1 MQNSDSEPLNIRLII
16 SGLVLVILLG
26 AIEQTVVAVALP
38 VIAGQLDG
46 FAQMAWV
53 ISAYLVACTVATP
66 IWGKLSDIHGRSA
79 SLSAA
84 ILIFTLGS
92 LGCALATT
100 MPQLIGFRVLQGLGG
115 GGLISVAQATIAN
128 VVPLRERGRYQ
139 GYISGV
145 YAAASL
151 AGPILGGYLTH
162 YLSWRYIFWI
172 NLPLGLLALWLVRRS
187 LRNLPVTHAQHKV
200 DYVGAV
206 LFAAGLTAVLIAMSR
221 LGQGVAAA
229 EPLNLLLAIGGAAM
243 LLAFGWHSHRSSEPL
258 IPLAL
263 FRNKTVT
270 ICCVV
275 LFLAFFQFISMSV
288 LLPLR
293 LQLAGGMA
301 PDASALRLLPLTLA
315 IPFGAFLAGRL
326 MSASGHYKRLQLG
339 GTIAATVGGVALA
352 MTPLNQPVLM
362 VVTLVVMGVG
372 LGFQFP
378 TSMVATQ
385 NAVAVGHI
393 GVATALTSLSRLLG
407 GAVGVALLSSLLTT
421 LLRHALPDAPADLF
435 GALLG
440 DAAGRGAADGAFR
453 QLFLISAGMSAIAP
467 LLVWQLSE
475 KELRGKLMP
484 VASSAATTTSTS

>member
-1 MQNSDSEPLNIRLII
+1 MQNPAAEPLNIRLII

-38 VIAGQLDG
+38 VIAKQLDG

-84 ILIFTLGS
+84 IIIFTLGS
-92 LGCALATT
+92 LGCALAMS

-145 YAAASL
+145 YASASL
-151 AGPILGGYLTH
+151 AGPLLGGYLTH

-172 NLPLGLLALWLVRRS
+172 NLPLALLALWLVRRS
-187 LRNLPVTHAQHKV
+187 LRNLPVTHAQHSV
-200 DYVGAV
+200 DYTGAI
-206 LFAAGLTAVLIAMSR
+206 LFATGLTAVLIAMTR
-221 LGQGVAAA
+221 LGQGVALLD
-229 EPLNLLLAIGGAAM
+229 PFNLLLAIGGIAM
-243 LLAFGWHSHRSSEPL
+243 LLLFGWHSSRSSAPL
-258 IPLAL
+258 IPLSL

-275 LFLAFFQFISMSV
+275 LFIAFFQFISMSV

-301 PDASALRLLPLTLA
+301 PDSSALRLLPLTLA

-326 MSASGHYKRLQLG
+326 MSATGHYKMLQLG
-339 GTIAATVGGVALA
+339 GAVAATVGGFALA
-352 MTPLNQPVLM
+352 LCPLDQTGLM
-362 VVTLVVMGVG
+362 IAALVVLGVG

-385 NAVAVGHI
+385 NAVSVGHI

-421 LLRHALPDAPADLF
+421 LLRHALPDAPAELF
-435 GALLG
+435 ASLMS
-440 DAAGRGAADGAFR
+440 DSSGRVAADGAFR
-453 QLFLISAGMSAIAP
+453 QLFLISAACSALAP
-467 LLVWQLSE
+467 LLILQLSE
-475 KELRGKLMP
+475 KELRGKP
-484 VASSAATTTSTS
+484 VATTGAAKT

>member
-1 MQNSDSEPLNIRLII
+1 MQNPADQALNIRLII

-38 VIAGQLDG
+38 VIAGQLNG

-84 ILIFTLGS
+84 IIIFTLGS
-92 LGCALATT
+92 LGCALAMS

-145 YAAASL
+145 YASASL

-187 LRNLPVTHAQHKV
+187 LRNLPVTHAQHSV

-206 LFAAGLTAVLIAMSR
+206 LFATGLTSVLIAMTR
-221 LGQGVAAA
+221 LGQGVALV
-229 EPLNLLLAIGGAAM
+229 EPFNLLLAIVGVTM
-243 LLAFGWHSHRSSEPL
+243 LVLFGWHSSRSSEPL
-258 IPLAL
+258 IPLSL

-270 ICCVV
+270 ICCAV

-293 LQLAGGMA
+293 LQLAGGMEA
-301 PDASALRLLPLTLA
+301 DSSALRLLPLTLA
-315 IPFGAFLAGRL
+315 IPLGAFLAGRL
-326 MSASGHYKRLQLG
+326 MSATGHYKMLQLG
-339 GTIAATVGGVALA
+339 GAIAATAGGIAMALC
-352 MTPLNQPVLM
+352 PLDQPGLM
-362 VVTLVVMGVG
+362 VVALVVLGVG

-385 NAVAVGHI
+385 NAVSVGHI

-421 LLRHALPDAPADLF
+421 LLRHALPDAPVELF
-435 GALLG
+435 ASLMS
-440 DAAGRGAADGAFR
+440 DASGRVAADGAFR
-453 QLFLISAGMSAIAP
+453 QLFLISAACSALAP
-467 LLVWQLSE
+467 LLILQLSE
-475 KELRGKLMP
+475 KELRGKP
-484 VASSAATTTSTS
+484 VPSGAPAKS